1 MELWWLLCRRC
12 YGLEKFSMRVIQCKS
27 FIQHIFHFKSFQW
40 GHTHPHAHAQ
50 THSHTHTDTVRLP
63 CADDYCCAV
72 MTGIPPDMA
81 RLAGLHSSVIR
92 SALQVPLWREHMKAD
107 SKSVHTGSEMNQ

>member
-1 MELWWLLCRRC
+1 
-12 YGLEKFSMRVIQCKS
+12 
-27 FIQHIFHFKSFQW
+27 
-40 GHTHPHAHAQ
+40 
-50 THSHTHTDTVRLP
+50 
-63 CADDYCCAV
+63 

-107 SKSVHTGSEMNQ
+107 SKSVHTGSEMNQWEANGKKVGFIKEYSRVSE